1 MGSYGFW
8 TDGSQ
13 IWVDRLHPQN
23 RRAANLKFVDPAE
36 GMELSCLVSMAFISS
51 KKISYIF

>member
-1 MGSYGFW
+1 MGSDGFW
-8 TDGSQ
+8 TRGSQ
-13 IWVDRLHPQN
+13 IWVDRLHRQN

-36 GMELSCLVSMAFISS
+36 GMELSYLISMAFISS